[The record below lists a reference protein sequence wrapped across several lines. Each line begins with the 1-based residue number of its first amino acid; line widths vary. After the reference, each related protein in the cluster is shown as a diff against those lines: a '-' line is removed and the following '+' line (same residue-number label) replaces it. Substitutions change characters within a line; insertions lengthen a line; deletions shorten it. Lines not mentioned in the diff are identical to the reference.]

1 VKHKKPEQN
10 DPIQK
15 NQKKEIL
22 KMEICPIV
30 STFCIFFIKTVL
42 SASLLAF
49 VLFIISWFF
58 FFPEPEI
65 KITKS
70 FDSPIMMSYD
80 IVIRN
85 PSKMDIHQI
94 TMAIRF
100 DENYP
105 VSACYLDEPQ
115 YKTGFVLRHGFVS
128 RLSVSVG
135 DKKSERPLPNP
146 FKSSG
151 IHASTNILEPDSAA
165 TIYVN
170 IDKTYNG
177 PKEQI
182 FPLNLKPAQSLKS
195 NCYFISYKYKPL
207 GIFSPISI
215 TREGFY
221 DFDGNETKADNY
233 GKVYKQ
239 TIIGPDDKSSTFA
252 LPVNKDNSTQ

>member
-1 VKHKKPEQN
+1 MKHNINPN
-10 DPIQK
+10 RLRQK
-15 NQKKEIL
+15 NQKEEDI
-22 KMEICPIV
+22 KMEIHPIV
-30 STFCIFFIKTVL
+30 STFFVFFIKTVF
-42 SASLLAF
+42 SATLLAF
-49 VLFIISWFF
+49 VLFLVSYFF

-65 KITKS
+65 KIIKS
-70 FDSPIMMSYD
+70 FDSPIIMSYD
-80 IVIRN
+80 ILIRN
-85 PSKMDIHQI
+85 PSKMDIHQL

-128 RLSVSVG
+128 RLSVCVG
-135 DKKSERPLPNP
+135 DQKSERPLSNP

-151 IHASTNILEPDSAA
+151 MQASTNILEPDSAA

-182 FPLNLKPAQSLKS
+182 FPVSLKHSLRS
-195 NCYFISYKYKPL
+195 NSYFITYKYKPL

-215 TREGFY
+215 TRKGFY
-221 DFDGNETKADNY
+221 DFDGHETKADNY
-233 GKVYKQ
+233 GKEYKQ
-239 TIIGPDDKSSTFA
+239 TIVGPDGKAKTFV
-252 LPVNKDNSTQ
+252 LPVTKN